1 MQHFPEWVR
10 GVRSISNNK
19 GRVDEAITILR
30 IRADAGDRH
39 AAGRLA
45 DLLAE
50 QGRVNELR
58 TRAEAGDE
66 DAAYWL
72 ADHFEEQEPEG

>member
-10 GVRSISNNK
+10 GARSISNNK

-39 AAGRLA
+39 AADRLASLLAEQGRADEAITILRARADVGDRDAAGRLA
-45 DLLAE
+45 DLLA
-50 QGRVNELR
+50 
-58 TRAEAGDE
+58 
-66 DAAYWL
+66 
-72 ADHFEEQEPEG
+72 

>member
-1 MQHFPEWVR
+1 MNLLAEQ
-10 GVRSISNNK
+10 
-19 GRVDEAITILR
+19 GRADEAITILR
-30 IRADAGDRH
+30 ARADVGDRD

-45 DLLAE
+45 ELLAE